1 MALSDVFDLNP
12 LGSRGFCG
20 VKGPQRGG
28 ERRKKDIVV
37 EILVVVVRY
46 SKARRH
52 HRWAPKRD
60 GGGTRSPCVEC
71 DYQCNCPILITD
83 RASSRPMR
91 VIVGNAL
98 PKNTSRVIQSLGLQ
112 CVVNTYTSKYH
123 RNSRLI
129 QSYIYSHGGG
139 SGQPPGRMCKGDR
152 RNRSRETR

>member
-1 MALSDVFDLNP
+1 MQRKLEELGNPSYHSKDQGGEGVFLCHLWLNTCRVSADLALSDVFDLNP

-60 GGGTRSPCVEC
+60 GGGW
-71 DYQCNCPILITD
+71 QI
-83 RASSRPMR
+83 
-91 VIVGNAL
+91 
-98 PKNTSRVIQSLGLQ
+98 
-112 CVVNTYTSKYH
+112 
-123 RNSRLI
+123 
-129 QSYIYSHGGG
+129 
-139 SGQPPGRMCKGDR
+139 
-152 RNRSRETR
+152 